1 MKKRDIIQ
9 LVKETVKENTFYG
22 NREQPSQL
30 STGTKV
36 SVPTDEYP
44 FSKKPKRTATGMM
57 EAGPSNN
64 PYYNNLVKKAKEMG
78 IHVNDLMKD
87 LLKDKSEMEIA
98 KMGYQDLAALAG
110 VENLSEFKQPKS
122 FDPDTISLLRPM
134 LNVAD
139 IHHNELVGGYDEV
152 SSYLD
157 KRTGGTII
165 KFPHF
170 NGPQGRGALFG
181 KETSDQIDS
190 SKAKAKAAALKTYTQ
205 FKQYIEDYEIS
216 DASPAGVY
224 GNMYLW
230 IMFNDLAKDYTAP
243 KGGTQSSQFE
253 EIDEAPMF
261 RTGIKQD
268 MAPKEM
274 AGRIKD
280 VFNKVNGAKDPVK
293 TPEWHKNR
301 FKNKYGISF
310 PETLKGINKDQA
322 LAMNK
327 YANDMKITEAD
338 TKTYAGVDSVTSMK
352 KDPRYGTL
360 SGDAKVDL
368 EKKLKDG
375 GAVELEEEDLE
386 EIGMF
391 HDPLGYEPE
400 DLRLEPEDM
409 DDPDEDLVIIG
420 SGYLDIKSNFKGRPN
435 MTNGEL
441 AMIGQKV
448 VDKLHKGDKEAALDY
463 IYSKINEGEFTNDM
477 GKDKFVDD
485 EGRHAKMQLQK
496 AAEYSIKLAKMMD
509 DMTQLPS
516 WVQSKITKASD
527 YMSAVYHYLDYEMT
541 NSQDNLMENVDK
553 YKKRA
558 VLMEGAMKKFFEMF
572 DQGKTDE
579 EIVQDYAQKG
589 TTVPEPFVTKARR
602 QYEGMKKLKL
612 ELEMSE
618 KEFRNSSEKMVNNAE
633 EGMEYEGEEKT
644 LASGLTNEQP
654 NEGNAF
660 GLAMQ
665 KAKEAGDDSFEL
677 DGETFKV
684 KK

>member
-9 LVKETVKENTFYG
+9 LVKETVKENTFFG

-57 EAGPSNN
+57 EAGPANN
-64 PYYNNLVKKAKEMG
+64 PYFNNLVKKAKEMG
-78 IHVNDLMKD
+78 IHVNDLMKS
-87 LLKDKSEMEIA
+87 LIKDKSEEEIMQ
-98 KMGYQDLAALAG
+98 MGYQDLAALAG
-110 VENLSEFKQPKS
+110 VEDLKEFETPKS
-122 FDPDTISLLRPM
+122 FDPDTIRLVREM
-134 LNVAD
+134 LDAAD
-139 IHHNELVGGYDEV
+139 IYHDDLVGGYDEP

-165 KFPHF
+165 KFPHY
-170 NGPQGRGALFG
+170 NGPGPGALFG
-181 KETSDQIDS
+181 KETTDQIDR

-205 FKQYIEDYEIS
+205 FKTYIEDYEIS

-224 GNMYLW
+224 GNIYLW
-230 IMFNDLAKDYTAP
+230 VMFNDLAKDYTAP

-253 EIDEAPMF
+253 EIDEEEVHGKEIVITAGGLQNALTFIGRNLKSLSSSMLS
-261 RTGIKQD
+261 RLLGILDVKD
-268 MAPKEM
+268 LKTLIDTFPHNVKDLKPKLKRM
-274 AGRIKD
+274 
-280 VFNKVNGAKDPVK
+280 
-293 TPEWHKNR
+293 TPEEAKN
-301 FKNKYGISF
+301 FGLELNKF
-310 PETLKGINKDQA
+310 HT
-322 LAMNK
+322 
-327 YANDMKITEAD
+327 DMKRKNIKEAD

-360 SGDAKVDL
+360 SGDAKIDL

-400 DLRLEPEDM
+400 DLDN
-409 DDPDEDLVIIG
+409 PDEDLVIIG
-420 SGYLDIKSNFKGRPN
+420 SGYLDIKSNFGERPSQ
-435 MTNGEL
+435 TNGEY
-441 AMIGQKV
+441 AEIGQKV
-448 VDKLHKGDKEAALDY
+448 VDQLHNGDKEAALDF
-463 IYSKINEGEFTNDM
+463 IYSKINENRSTNM
-477 GKDKFVDD
+477 M
-485 EGRHAKMQLQK
+485 EA
-496 AAEYSIKLAKMMD
+496 YIK
-509 DMTQLPS
+509 
-516 WVQSKITKASD
+516 
-527 YMSAVYHYLDYEMT
+527 ERG
-541 NSQDNLMENVDK
+541 NDNLMEHVDK
-553 YKKRA
+553 YNKRA
-558 VLMEGAMKKFFEMF
+558 LLMEGAMKKFFEMF

-589 TTVPEPFVTKARR
+589 TQVPESFVTKARR

-644 LASGLTNEQP
+644 LASGLTNEEP

-677 DGETFKV
+677 DGKTFKV
-684 KK
+684 EK

>member
-1 MKKRDIIQ
+1 
-9 LVKETVKENTFYG
+9 
-22 NREQPSQL
+22 
-30 STGTKV
+30 
-36 SVPTDEYP
+36 
-44 FSKKPKRTATGMM
+44 
-57 EAGPSNN
+57 
-64 PYYNNLVKKAKEMG
+64 
-78 IHVNDLMKD
+78 
-87 LLKDKSEMEIA
+87 
-98 KMGYQDLAALAG
+98 
-110 VENLSEFKQPKS
+110 
-122 FDPDTISLLRPM
+122 
-134 LNVAD
+134 
-139 IHHNELVGGYDEV
+139 
-152 SSYLD
+152 
-157 KRTGGTII
+157 
-165 KFPHF
+165 
-170 NGPQGRGALFG
+170 
-181 KETSDQIDS
+181 
-190 SKAKAKAAALKTYTQ
+190 
-205 FKQYIEDYEIS
+205 
-216 DASPAGVY
+216 
-224 GNMYLW
+224 
-230 IMFNDLAKDYTAP
+230 
-243 KGGTQSSQFE
+243 
-253 EIDEAPMF
+253 
-261 RTGIKQD
+261 
-268 MAPKEM
+268 M

-280 VFNKVNGAKDPVK
+280 VFDKVNGAQHPVQ

-327 YANDMKITEAD
+327 YANDMKIKEAD

-400 DLRLEPEDM
+400 DM
-409 DDPDEDLVIIG
+409 DNPDEDLVIIG
-420 SGYLDIKSNFKGRPN
+420 SGYLDIKSNFGERPSQ
-435 MTNGEL
+435 TNGEYAAL
-441 AMIGQKV
+441 GQKV
-448 VDKLHKGDKEAALDY
+448 VDQLHNGDKEAALDY
-463 IYSKINEGEFTNDM
+463 IYSQINEGEFTNDM

-541 NSQDNLMENVDK
+541 SSQDNLMENVDK

-644 LASGLTNEQP
+644 LASGLTNEEP

-677 DGETFKV
+677 DGKTFKV
-684 KK
+684 EK

>member
-9 LVKETVKENTFYG
+9 LVKETVKENTFFG

-57 EAGPSNN
+57 EAGPPNN
-64 PYYNNLVKKAKEMG
+64 PYFNNLVKKAKEMG
-78 IHVNDLMKD
+78 IHVNDLMKS
-87 LLKDKSEMEIA
+87 LLKDKSEEEIMQ
-98 KMGYQDLAALAG
+98 MGYQDLAALAG
-110 VENLSEFKQPKS
+110 VEDLSEFETPRS
-122 FDPDTISLLRPM
+122 FDPDTIRLVRDM
-134 LNVAD
+134 LEDAD

-157 KRTGGTII
+157 KRTGGTYI
-165 KFPHF
+165 KFPHY
-170 NGPQGRGALFG
+170 NGPQGRGAMFG
-181 KETSDQIDS
+181 KDVSDQIER

-205 FKQYIEDYEIS
+205 FKTYIEDYEIS

-224 GNMYLW
+224 GNVYLW
-230 IMFNDLAKDYTAP
+230 VMFNSLADDYTAP

-253 EIDEAPMF
+253 SIDETPLF

-360 SGDAKVDL
+360 SGDAKIDL

-400 DLRLEPEDM
+400 DM
-409 DDPDEDLVIIG
+409 DNPDEDLVIIG
-420 SGYLDIKSNFKGRPN
+420 SGYLDIKSNFGERPSQ
-435 MTNGEL
+435 TNGEYAAL
-441 AMIGQKV
+441 GQKV
-448 VDKLHKGDKEAALDY
+448 VDQLHNGDKEAALNF
-463 IYSKINEGEFTNDM
+463 IYSKINENRSTNM
-477 GKDKFVDD
+477 M
-485 EGRHAKMQLQK
+485 EA
-496 AAEYSIKLAKMMD
+496 YIK
-509 DMTQLPS
+509 
-516 WVQSKITKASD
+516 
-527 YMSAVYHYLDYEMT
+527 ERG
-541 NSQDNLMENVDK
+541 NDNLMEHVDK
-553 YKKRA
+553 YNKRA
-558 VLMEGAMKKFFEMF
+558 LLMEGAMKKFFEMF

-589 TTVPEPFVTKARR
+589 TQVPESFVTKARR

-644 LASGLTNEQP
+644 LASGLTNEEP

-677 DGETFKV
+677 DGKTFKV
-684 KK
+684 EK